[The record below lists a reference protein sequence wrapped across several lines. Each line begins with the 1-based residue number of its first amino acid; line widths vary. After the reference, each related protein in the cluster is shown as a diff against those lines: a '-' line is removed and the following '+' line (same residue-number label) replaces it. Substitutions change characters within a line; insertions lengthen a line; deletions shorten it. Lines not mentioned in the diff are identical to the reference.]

1 MNGETGKFTEHFP
14 YSIGKLISCVLTV
27 WFFIASLAALMYCPG
42 KLPSIVHVLS
52 PELKSIVLAVLGLLL
67 PLFSAK
73 FLFRSNLMSFVSGSL
88 FTVAGIYFLQFI
100 LVVRNTDNSINPR
113 IVDSLLFNCFMVASI
128 FTILSGIYLKK
139 IIDRQITAELKV
151 DGNDYLDE
159 SKSKIHRN
167 ISSDSYMVDRMY

>member
-1 MNGETGKFTEHFP
+1 
-14 YSIGKLISCVLTV
+14 
-27 WFFIASLAALMYCPG
+27 
-42 KLPSIVHVLS
+42 
-52 PELKSIVLAVLGLLL
+52 
-67 PLFSAK
+67 
-73 FLFRSNLMSFVSGSL
+73 MSFVSGSL